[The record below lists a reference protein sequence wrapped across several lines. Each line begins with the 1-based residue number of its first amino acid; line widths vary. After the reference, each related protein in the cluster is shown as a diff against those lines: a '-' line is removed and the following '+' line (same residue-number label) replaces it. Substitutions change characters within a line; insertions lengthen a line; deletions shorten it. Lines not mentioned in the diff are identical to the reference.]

1 MSLALKWGDPNK
13 TEEPSG
19 FIYLDAVQSYT
30 SSFSGKTTS
39 HPVDSGASITDH
51 FIKDNSIYSISGV
64 ISGTDLSG
72 IPFGITDQEGNRP
85 LNAQRQVEPVS
96 LDFKGSKLL
105 QYIPDSIGQFLGKSL
120 PTINVDQS
128 TIRTDLNYEILV
140 KDLLKGILNG
150 VCYDP
155 KKDRTVSNIQTV
167 EIYEFDGTNIRDI
180 ISDLVI
186 TNFRIR
192 EDAET
197 GDALFL
203 DLTLEQVTFATLEK
217 VQLSQDVQEAFK
229 KKAAPNKK
237 KTSANSTPKDC
248 EAAQAAGD
256 PSAPTTPTK
265 SAAAKIV
272 DSGGSLVETT
282 GVLPIP

>member
-1 MSLALKWGDPNK
+1 MSLGLRWGSPNN
-13 TEEPSG
+13 TEESSG
-19 FIYLDAVQSYT
+19 FIYLDAVQSYN

-51 FIKDNSIYSISGV
+51 FIKDNSVYNISGV

-150 VCYDP
+150 VRYDP
-155 KKDRTVSNIQTV
+155 KKDRTVSNIQLV
-167 EIYEFDGTNIRDI
+167 DLYEFDGTNIRDI

-217 VQLSQDVQEAFK
+217 TQIPQDVQEGFK
-229 KKAAPNKK
+229 KKIA
-237 KTSANSTPKDC
+237 TPKYRDW
-248 EAAQAAGD
+248 ETDRKSTRLNSSHSAKSRM
-256 PSAPTTPTK
+256 PS
-265 SAAAKIV
+265 SA
-272 DSGGSLVETT
+272 
-282 GVLPIP
+282 

>member
-1 MSLALKWGDPNK
+1 MSLGLKWGDPSK

-19 FIYLDAVQSYT
+19 FIYLDAVVSYSQDYRGQVT
-30 SSFSGKTTS
+30 K

-51 FIKDNSIYSISGV
+51 FIKDNSVYNISGV
-64 ISGTDLSG
+64 ISGTDLSA
-72 IPFGITDQEGNRP
+72 IPWGITDQEGNKP
-85 LNAQRQVEPVS
+85 INAQEQPVS
-96 LDFKGSKLL
+96 ISLNTNASGLL
-105 QYIPDSIGQFLGKSL
+105 QYLPDSIGQFLSL
-120 PTINVDQS
+120 SAPDVELFGNT
-128 TIRTDLNYEILV
+128 RTDLNYEILV
-140 KDLLKGILNG
+140 KDLLKGILSG
-150 VCYDP
+150 VKYDP

-167 EIYEFDGTNIRDI
+167 ELYEFDGTNIRDI

-192 EDAET
+192 EDADT

-217 VQLSQDVQEAFK
+217 TQLPQDVQEGFK
-229 KKAAPNKK
+229 KKTATPKK

-256 PSAPTTPTK
+256 TSAPATE
-265 SAAAKIV
+265 S
-272 DSGGSLVETT
+272 SGLRQIFNSGKNVVQSGLV
-282 GVLPIP
+282 VVP

>member
-1 MSLALKWGDPNK
+1 MSLGVKWGDPNN

-19 FIYLDAVQSYT
+19 FIYLDSVVSYSQDHRGQVT
-30 SSFSGKTTS
+30 K

-51 FIKDNSIYSISGV
+51 FIKENSIYTISGV
-64 ISGTDLSG
+64 ISGTDLSA
-72 IPFGITDQEGNRP
+72 IPFGITDQEGNKP

-105 QYIPDSIGQFLGKSL
+105 QYIPDSIGQFLKKSS
-120 PTINVDQS
+120 PTINVDQ
-128 TIRTDLNYEILV
+128 TTVRTDLNYEILV
-140 KDLLKGILNG
+140 KDLLRGILNG
-150 VCYDP
+150 VKYDP

-167 EIYEFDGTNIRDI
+167 DLYEFDGTNIRDI
-180 ISDLVI
+180 ISNLVI

-203 DLTLEQVTFATLEK
+203 DLTLEQVTFATLER
-217 VQLSQDVQEAFK
+217 VQLSQDVQDSFK
-229 KKAAPNKK
+229 KKAATPAK

-248 EAAQAAGD
+248 AAAQESGD
-256 PSAPTTPTK
+256 TSAPSTDSDLLLELNSTK
-265 SAAAKIV
+265 TNFGL
-272 DSGGSLVETT
+272 DGGPL
-282 GVLPIP
+282 I